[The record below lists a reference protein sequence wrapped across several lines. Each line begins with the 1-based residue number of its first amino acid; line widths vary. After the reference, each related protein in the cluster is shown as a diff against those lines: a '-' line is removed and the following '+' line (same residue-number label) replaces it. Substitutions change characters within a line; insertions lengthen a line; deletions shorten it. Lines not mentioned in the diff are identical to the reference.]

1 MNNCQDPLIRPCPD
15 HAPSLRLQRQPAKA
29 LSRRLDRGD
38 ANCLTHYATSHLY
51 LLTGELT
58 RFLLTRLIELVNAL
72 VAAIGEH
79 NFFMFPPSSFRLC
92 SGRHYF
98 RCHESRA
105 TPVIVSSVPA
115 ILIQFMLSLRKIHE
129 STKTSNT

>member
-29 LSRRLDRGD
+29 LSRRVDRGD
-38 ANCLTHYATSHLY
+38 ANCLTHYATCHLY

-72 VAAIGEH
+72 VAAIGEDKLFH
-79 NFFMFPPSSFRLC
+79 
-92 SGRHYF
+92 
-98 RCHESRA
+98 
-105 TPVIVSSVPA
+105 VSSVLVPSMFRVP
-115 ILIQFMLSLRKIHE
+115 LLLLP
-129 STKTSNT
+129 